1 MGTIFVAYGGS
12 SAERATVLEFAAERA
27 AASGDGLFV
36 YHIQEGGDESSRDV
50 RADIREGV
58 EGVAPDVPLEV
69 DLNVQA
75 NRSEDTNVSKQKRL
89 TDAILEGGREFEYVV
104 MGEVEHGRVEGF
116 ILPSMSKA
124 VLDTHAVP
132 VLLVPV

>member
-1 MGTIFVAYGGS
+1 MGTIFVAYGGTP
-12 SAERATVLEFAAERA
+12 AERTTVLEFAAERA

-36 YHIQEGGDESSRDV
+36 YHVQEAGDESSREIRDN
-50 RADIREGV
+50 IRECV
-58 EGVAPDVPLEV
+58 EGVAPDIPLEV

-75 NRSEDTNVSKQKRL
+75 NPSEDTNVSTQKRL

-116 ILPSMSKA
+116 VLPSMSEA

-132 VLLVPV
+132 VLPVPV

>member
-12 SAERATVLEFAAERA
+12 PEERTAVLEFAAERA

-36 YHIQEGGDESSRDV
+36 YHVQEGEEPDRDLRAEVRDV
-50 RADIREGV
+50 V
-58 EGVAPDVPLEV
+58 ERVGPDVPLEV
-69 DLNVQA
+69 DLNVREGA
-75 NRSEDTNVSKQKRL
+75 ESANVSKQKRL

-104 MGEVEHGRVEGF
+104 MGEVEHGAIEGLV
-116 ILPSMSKA
+116 LPSMTEA